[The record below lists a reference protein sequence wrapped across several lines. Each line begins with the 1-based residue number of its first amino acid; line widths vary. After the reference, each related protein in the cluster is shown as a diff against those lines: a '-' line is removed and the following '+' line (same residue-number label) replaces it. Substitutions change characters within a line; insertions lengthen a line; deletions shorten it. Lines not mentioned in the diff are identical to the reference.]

1 MPIAGFGGRAL
12 ALRLVPSAPSKQL
25 RVGVDVGGTFTDL
38 IVRDEH
44 TGEVLV
50 GKVLSSPGAPEDGV
64 LHAIGATLADGDVRH
79 ASAFVHG
86 TTVGLNALL
95 ERRGATVG
103 LLATRGFR
111 DVLEVRRGD
120 RDDPYDLFW
129 SPPPPL
135 VPRRLRRPI
144 AGRVRADGA
153 VHEPLDPDDVRAAL
167 DTLAAEGVD
176 AIAVAFINA
185 YANPAHELEAE
196 RLLRAA
202 GFTGEIS
209 LSHRVSGEYRE
220 YERTCT
226 TAVDA
231 FVRGRMGGYLR
242 RLQERLG
249 EDGLTASCFM
259 TRSGGGAMTFEEAA
273 DRPFETIMSGPVAGV
288 AAVGELARELD
299 LDGDLIAADVGGT
312 SFDTCLVADGRPPVL
327 YQGEIV
333 GLPLQ
338 TPWVDV
344 RSIGAGGGSIAMV
357 DAGGLLRV
365 GPRSAG
371 ASPGPACYGR
381 GGQEPTVTDAAL
393 ALGMLADATIAG
405 DVQLR
410 RDLAEAAL
418 EALAAPAGLDG
429 AEDVARGAM
438 RIASAHMADAIRGIT
453 VEQGRDPRGAT
464 IVAFGGAGGIFG
476 TLLADEL
483 GVDRLIVPI
492 HAGNFSA
499 WGLLGV
505 DLAQTASRT
514 QITPV
519 RDGALAGARPLVAE
533 LLAELDRR
541 PRPAGER
548 RVEIHLDIRYVGQEH
563 TLTVAAPQDGDA
575 LRADAELALHDT
587 FSEAYSRTFGH
598 TMDEAVEIVT
608 FRVSATTPLQRGSAP
623 PFTAA
628 SAAEPAGERSAWSF
642 ARGER
647 CMFATV
653 ERAALAPGDELAGP
667 AIVHEPT
674 ATTYLDAGF
683 VARVHAHG
691 HLIVERDGGAG
702 GAAAAGT
709 AELAEGDA

>member
-1 MPIAGFGGRAL
+1 
-12 ALRLVPSAPSKQL
+12 VSPSKQL

-38 IVRDEH
+38 IVRDEA

-64 LHAIGATLADGDVRH
+64 LQAIGRTFPDGGLDQ

-135 VPRRLRRPI
+135 VPRRLRRPVTE
-144 AGRVRADGA
+144 RVRADGA
-153 VHEPLDPDDVRAAL
+153 VHVPLDHDDVRAAL
-167 DTLAAEGVD
+167 AALEAEGVD
-176 AIAVAFINA
+176 AIAIAFLNA

-196 RLLRAA
+196 RLLREA
-202 GFTGEIS
+202 GFDGEIS
-209 LSHRVSGEYRE
+209 LSFRVSGEYRE

-226 TAVDA
+226 TVVDA
-231 FVRGRMGGYLR
+231 FVRSRMGGYLR
-242 RLQERLG
+242 RLEERLG
-249 EDGLTASCFM
+249 DQGFGAACFM

-288 AAVGELARELD
+288 AATAALAAEIGM
-299 LDGDLIAADVGGT
+299 DGDLIAADVGGT

-327 YQGEIV
+327 YEGQIV

-344 RSIGAGGGSIAMV
+344 RSIGAGGGSIASV

-371 ASPGPACYGR
+371 ATPGPACYGR
-381 GGQEPTVTDAAL
+381 GGTEPTVTDAAL

-405 DVQLR
+405 DVRLD
-410 RDLAEAAL
+410 RDLAERAL
-418 EALAAPAGLDG
+418 ATLAAPAGLGD
-429 AEDVARGAM
+429 AEDVARGVL
-438 RIASAHMADAIRGIT
+438 RIASAHMAEAIRGIT
-453 VEQGRDPRGAT
+453 IEQGRDPRAAA

-483 GVDRLIVPI
+483 GVDRLVVPV

-514 QITPV
+514 QITPL
-519 RDGALAGARPLVAE
+519 RDGALAGARRLVAA
-533 LLAELDRR
+533 LLADLDAR
-541 PRPAGER
+541 PRPEGGR
-548 RVEIHLDIRYVGQEH
+548 RVEIHLDMRYVGQEH
-563 TLTVAAPQDGDA
+563 TLTVTAPQDGDTLA
-575 LRADAELALHDT
+575 AGAELELHDR
-587 FSEAYSRTFGH
+587 FSAAYSRAFGH
-598 TMDEAVEIVT
+598 TMDEAVEIVA
-608 FRVSATTPLQRGSAP
+608 FRVSATTPLPRGSAP

-628 SAAEPAGERSAWSF
+628 ADAAPPGERSAWSF

-647 CMFATV
+647 CPFATV
-653 ERAALAPGDELAGP
+653 DRAALAPGDVLHGP

-674 ATTYLDAGF
+674 ATTYVDAGF

-691 HLIVERDGGAG
+691 HLIMERTDGSAGSATAGAE
-702 GAAAAGT
+702 T
-709 AELAEGDA
+709 KTSEGEA